1 MPNDFYNKHK
11 SVPNIFFFWQ
21 GDKNVPNTFGTKM
34 ETEPKTFDTATKTVL
49 FNFGTVNKNCV
60 KYTFGTG
67 DELVLNTH
75 LA

>member
-1 MPNDFYNKHK
+1 M
-11 SVPNIFFFWQ
+11 
-21 GDKNVPNTFGTKM
+21 PNTFGTKM
-34 ETEPKTFDTATKTVL
+34 ETEPKTFDTATKAVL
-49 FNFGTVNKNCV
+49 VNFGTVNKNCV